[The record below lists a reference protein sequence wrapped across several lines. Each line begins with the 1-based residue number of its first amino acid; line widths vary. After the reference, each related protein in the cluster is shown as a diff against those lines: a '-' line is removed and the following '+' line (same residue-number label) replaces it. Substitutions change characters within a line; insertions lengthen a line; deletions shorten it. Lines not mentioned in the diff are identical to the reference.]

1 MALRGA
7 TPCARTGQSSRE
19 VRGARACAL
28 GFEASERASAG
39 GARRCG
45 GGAAGAYE
53 RLRAHTGDAQRGR
66 SVARR
71 ARGSTAAFA
80 QGRKLIFRLLPL
92 SSELSCAPQPCRGS
106 LLRSTALQDQRRGH
120 LHKSEAQHPPLCER
134 DARSELARRAPAHH
148 RSGETFSGA
157 GVKVRQSG
165 RKWRKWCGARCRAPN
180 VLLSAFRVPPTPVV
194 PPAKAGAP
202 TRPGVAQQ
210 G

>member
-120 LHKSEAQHPPLCER
+120 LHKSEVQHPPLCER
-134 DARSELARRAPAHH
+134 NARNSRDARRHIIALGRPSRGPGSKYDKVVA
-148 RSGETFSGA
+148 SGA
-157 GVKVRQSG
+157 SGAVRAVELRTCS
-165 RKWRKWCGARCRAPN
+165 
-180 VLLSAFRVPPTPVV
+180 
-194 PPAKAGAP
+194 
-202 TRPGVAQQ
+202 
-210 G
+210 